1 MNKYDNQRIFFPHL
15 IGAVK
20 LNENV
25 IDEILAEKIIEN
37 GSKIEEPSPL
47 INDHHPTPEK
57 HTDDID
63 MSVEKPKSALENLA
77 EDLETIGKYKDM
89 NNDVKETDM
98 IAFKVFTPNFEKS
111 DYVIGLVESII
122 GKERPDQ
129 QDYDLS
135 LSIMGK
141 YENK

>member
-1 MNKYDNQRIFFPHL
+1 
-15 IGAVK
+15 
-20 LNENV
+20 
-25 IDEILAEKIIEN
+25 
-37 GSKIEEPSPL
+37 
-47 INDHHPTPEK
+47 
-57 HTDDID
+57 

-77 EDLETIGKYKDM
+77 KDLDTTGKYKDM

-98 IAFKVFTPNFEKS
+98 IAFKVFTPSFEKS

-129 QDYDLS
+129 QDYDLA

>member
-1 MNKYDNQRIFFPHL
+1 M
-15 IGAVK
+15 
-20 LNENV
+20 NENV
-25 IDEILAEKIIEN
+25 VDEILAEKIIEN
-37 GSKIEEPSPL
+37 GSKIVEPSPL
-47 INDHHPTPEK
+47 INDHHSTPEQ

-77 EDLETIGKYKDM
+77 MDLETTGKYKDM
-89 NNDVKETDM
+89 NNDAKETDM
-98 IAFKVFTPNFEKS
+98 IAFKVFTPSFEKS

-129 QDYDLS
+129 QDYDLA